1 MKMLGI
7 EIRNFELH
15 ISLKRATEEIGTFF
29 DLGSSPDTRCV
40 VMERVRGKKEY
51 PFVYFISYFNP
62 NIPLTGEEDYT
73 RPLYEMLETQYNIV
87 VKTSKEEISARLAGE
102 FIAEKLEIK
111 SNDPILIRRRFVYD
125 VNGVPIE
132 YNVGYYRTD
141 SFTYTIEAER

>member
-1 MKMLGI
+1 MRVELSEQLHISRNTLRQAINKCLSLGFFVGRKKGGTGGGKEGAVGGGKTWLSFSQEMKMLGI

-40 VMERVRGKKEY
+40 VMGASEEKKEY

-73 RPLYEMLETQYNIV
+73 PIIRN
-87 VKTSKEEISARLAGE
+87 AG
-102 FIAEKLEIK
+102 
-111 SNDPILIRRRFVYD
+111 NPI
-125 VNGVPIE
+125 
-132 YNVGYYRTD
+132 
-141 SFTYTIEAER
+141 